1 MFSIFTDSSANL
13 PTPYLAQHAVQ
24 CIPLTYLVDGK
35 EYCCTDT
42 ETFDGD
48 TFYETLRSAAEV
60 STSQV
65 PPQRYIDHFTPA
77 LERGEDILFVG
88 MSSGISGSFNAA
100 VMAAQMLRA
109 DYPEWNIRLIDTLAA
124 SLGEGIFVMDAI
136 AMRDA
141 GKTLDETAEALDCA
155 QQSMYQVVVLD
166 DLKFL
171 HRTGRVSGKA
181 AVVGSLLNIK
191 PILKGNAEGQL
202 VVCGKAR
209 GKKHALQELA
219 DRYAQLSTG
228 ATEQTVGI
236 AYTDCPEDAETL
248 AKMIKKIRRPRELLV
263 VRYEP
268 VTGSHVGP
276 GTVALFFK
284 GANGVREH

>member
-1 MFSIFTDSSANL
+1 MFAIFTDTSANL
-13 PTPYLAQHAVQ
+13 PTPWLQQHGVQAV
-24 CIPLTYLVDGK
+24 PLSYVIGGK
-35 EYCCTDT
+35 EYFCTDT
-42 ETFDGD
+42 EAFDGD
-48 TFYETLRSAAEV
+48 TFFQELREATEV

-65 PPQRYIDHFTPA
+65 PPQRYIDCFTPA

-100 VMAAQMLRA
+100 VMAAQMLRS
-109 DYPEWNIRLIDTLAA
+109 DFPERQIRLIDTLAA
-124 SLGEGIFVMDAI
+124 SLGEGIFVMDAV
-136 AMRDA
+136 ALRDA
-141 GKTLDETAEALDCA
+141 GKSLDETAELLDCA

-181 AVVGSLLNIK
+181 AVVGTVLNIK
-191 PILKGNAEGQL
+191 PLLKGNSEGQL

-209 GKKHALQELA
+209 GKKHALRELA
-219 DRYAQLSTG
+219 ERYALLCENAG
-228 ATEQTVGI
+228 EQTVGI
-236 AYTDCPEDAETL
+236 AYTDCPEDAEAL
-248 AKMIKKIRRPRELLV
+248 AGMIRKSHRPKELLV
-263 VRYEP
+263 VQYEP

-284 GANGVREH
+284 GANGVRER

>member
-1 MFSIFTDSSANL
+1 MFSIFTDSSSNL
-13 PTPYLAQHAVQ
+13 PTPYLTQHGVQ
-24 CIPLTYLVDGK
+24 SVPLTYLVDGK
-35 EYCCTDT
+35 EYSCTDT

-48 TFYETLRSAAEV
+48 TFYKMLSSAGEV

-65 PPQRYIDHFTPA
+65 PPQRYIDYFTPA

-100 VMAAQMLRA
+100 VMAAQMLRGE
-109 DYPEWNIRLIDTLAA
+109 YPERKIRLIDTLAA

-155 QQSMYQVVVLD
+155 QQYMYQVVVLD

-171 HRTGRVSGKA
+171 HRTGRVSGKV
-181 AVVGSLLNIK
+181 AVVGTVLNIK
-191 PILKGNAEGQL
+191 PLLKGNSEGKL

-209 GKKHALQELA
+209 GKKHALRDLA
-219 DRYAQLSTG
+219 ERYEKLCEN

-236 AYTDCPEDAETL
+236 AYTDCPEDAEAL
-248 AKMIKKIRRPRELLV
+248 AKMIKKIKRPKELLV

-284 GANGVREH
+284 GAHGVREH